1 VRAGKRVLVAA
12 HGNSL
17 RALVKYLDSISDH
30 AIVGLNIPTGIPLVY
45 ELDERMKPLKH
56 YYLGDPTKWR
66 AASPRSRRK
75 GKRRPEGRR
84 FPASRLGCGCSLGA
98 SQEENLKALRGR
110 IDAINRELQKKE
122 EATKEARDSLR
133 DSERAISNASRALA
147 HAATEARQ
155 VRAEAARIAERR
167 RATEA
172 QIAQRE
178 AALERMLV
186 AWSASGA
193 PDALRVVLSGD
204 DPADLGR
211 KLHYLGA
218 ISRAAAALIAE
229 QRAAL
234 AELERLVG
242 EAGCAPSACARS
254 SRRAAPT
261 RQSPS
266 PSGASASVY

>member
-1 VRAGKRVLVAA
+1 MPEGYGGAGR
-12 HGNSL
+12 SL
-17 RALVKYLDSISDH
+17 
-30 AIVGLNIPTGIPLVY
+30 
-45 ELDERMKPLKH
+45 
-56 YYLGDPTKWR
+56 LGEQHR
-66 AASPRSRRK
+66 AASARRQARPRCRAWQLAARAGEIPRLHFRRRD
-75 GKRRPEGRR
+75 RRPQHPHRHSAGVRARRAHEAPQALLPGRPR
-84 FPASRLGCGCSLGA
+84 RSGAPRRLGRGARESEGLKGAAFLLLASVAAAAWGA

-147 HAATEARQ
+147 RAATEARQ

-186 AWSASGA
+186 AWSAAGA

-242 EAGCAPSACARS
+242 EARL
-254 SRRAAPT
+254 RAE
-261 RQSPS
+261 RL
-266 PSGASASVY
+266 